1 MASGYTNSHPRDEGD
16 FYFETRFYWE
26 SSYNASTNTST
37 VTFRPQIY
45 TTTNMGNDLRMFN
58 SKDNGGGIYRDG
70 SKIYSFPTYF
80 SSGNYLRTWSNPY
93 NSWVGLFEQGDAFP
107 SLTVQHNSSGNA
119 SIKLGLRGGV
129 ISMNNY
135 FGAYSSWIDNGYYIN
150 LSQSAPYAISYNA
163 NGGSGAPSSQSI
175 YATYSY
181 TLSSTRPT
189 RTGYTF
195 LGWSTSST
203 ATSATYQP
211 SQSVTPNGNL
221 SLYAVWEKNTYI
233 LSISQGKGTTISV
246 LRNGSSLSDGDT
258 LYYGDI
264 LSISISANTGY
275 NISTHTV
282 NGTNWTTGNFTVTQ
296 AVAVIATATLISYT
310 LSILTSSSG
319 VVTQIS
325 RVSSPIGEGS
335 IGEITN
341 GATLYYNDVLSI
353 NYTLG
358 EAYQLISATVN
369 NIDISDNVP
378 YSLTVNSNVVVN
390 ISVKLGAIVYIGNE
404 AYQAFIGTL
413 VNGNV
418 IWQQYQAFIGNG
430 STYDQY

>member
-1 MASGYTNSHPRDEGD
+1 MASGYTNTHPRDSGS

-37 VTFRPQIY
+37 VSFRPQIY
-45 TTTNMGNDLRMFN
+45 TDINMGNDLRMFN
-58 SKDNGGGIYRDG
+58 YSNNDSGVYRDG
-70 SKIYSFPTYF
+70 SKIYSFSTDYG
-80 SSGNYLRTWSNPY
+80 SGNYLRTWSNPY
-93 NSWVGLFEQGDAFP
+93 QSWVGLFEQGGAFP
-107 SLTVQHNSSGNA
+107 TLTVAHDRSGNA
-119 SIKLGLRGGV
+119 SIKLGLRGTV
-129 ISMNNY
+129 ISLY
-135 FGAYSSWIDNGYYIN
+135 DSSRAYSSWIDNGYYIN

-221 SLYAVWEKNTYI
+221 SLYAVWKKNTYI

-296 AVAVIATATLISYT
+296 AVTVIATATLISYT
-310 LSILTSSSG
+310 LSIITSSSG

-358 EAYQLISATVN
+358 GAYQLISATVN